1 MQFRQSI
8 KGYERQAPAATA
20 RQPQSQ
26 SIFWLFGFLCLFA
39 LVFCASLAQAANIP
53 IPQRL
58 IDNHRATMGC
68 WLADIDDDELSDK
81 AIYIDL
87 GVQKLY
93 GFICSSSLSGDSYR
107 LFQVEDGRDEWA
119 NLISFPQ
126 LDTKLGWYA
135 TSQLQK
141 PTWDEKK
148 KLLRSEI
155 PKQGSA
161 SSCRQFSIY
170 SWQKDRFFIA
180 QIGLAGDCK
189 EKEDA
194 DKDLIIYPFVAE
206 VEEGKAAGTAPGDE
220 TDATTNKDAD
230 SAEKSEKKAN

>member
-1 MQFRQSI
+1 MQSRQPINGFEKRARTAIAKEALPQSI
-8 KGYERQAPAATA
+8 V
-20 RQPQSQ
+20 
-26 SIFWLFGFLCLFA
+26 WLVGFSCLTSF
-39 LVFCASLAQAANIP
+39 LLCASFAQAANFT

-68 WLADIDDDELSDK
+68 WLADIDDDELSEK
-81 AIYIDL
+81 AIFIDL

-119 NLISFPQ
+119 NLMSFPQ

-206 VEEGKAAGTAPGDE
+206 VEEGKASGTA
-220 TDATTNKDAD
+220 TDDKTEAATDKNADKDAE
-230 SAEKSEKKAN
+230 SKKK

>member
-1 MQFRQSI
+1 MQSRQPINGFEKRARAAIAKEALPQSI
-8 KGYERQAPAATA
+8 VWLAGFSCLTA
-20 RQPQSQ
+20 
-26 SIFWLFGFLCLFA
+26 FLL
-39 LVFCASLAQAANIP
+39 CASIAQAANIT

-68 WLADIDDDELSDK
+68 WLADIDDDELSEK
-81 AIYIDL
+81 AIFIDL

-119 NLISFPQ
+119 NLMSFPQ

-206 VEEGKAAGTAPGDE
+206 VEEGKASGTATGDKTE
-220 TDATTNKDAD
+220 ATTDKNADKDA
-230 SAEKSEKKAN
+230 KSKKK

>member
-1 MQFRQSI
+1 MQSGQSI
-8 KGYERQAPAATA
+8 KEFETQSRTATA
-20 RQPQSQ
+20 THFLQSRV
-26 SIFWLFGFLCLFA
+26 IWLSSLALLTTLFLMATWTNAFA
-39 LVFCASLAQAANIP
+39 LK

-81 AIYIDL
+81 AIFIDL

-170 SWQKDRFFIA
+170 AWQKGRFHIA

-189 EKEDA
+189 EKDDKE
-194 DKDLIIYPFVAE
+194 KDLIIYPFVAE
-206 VEEGKAAGTAPGDE
+206 VEEGKASGTA
-220 TDATTNKDAD
+220 TDAKSESPADKDA
-230 SAEKSEKKAN
+230 EKTEKKSN